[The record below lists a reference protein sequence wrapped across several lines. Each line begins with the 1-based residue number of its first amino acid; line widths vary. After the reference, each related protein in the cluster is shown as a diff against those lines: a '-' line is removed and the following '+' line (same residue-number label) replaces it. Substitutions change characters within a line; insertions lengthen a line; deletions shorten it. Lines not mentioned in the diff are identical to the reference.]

1 MELDNLIKLAY
12 KVAAPYRFCIWV
24 LSILLTISM
33 GINVYVFTVGGI
45 DLDLYSEDVNESEIT
60 QTNVK

>member
-24 LSILLTISM
+24 LSVLLIISM
-33 GINVYVFTVGGI
+33 GINVYLIMFAGV
-45 DLDLYSEDVNESEIT
+45 DLDLYSETAVESEIK
-60 QTNVK
+60 QTNNS